1 MEKSDEKVKESIE
14 KAKVHANKYRGE
26 PWALHNT
33 LKDEEAPD
41 IEEVIKLIQKIA
53 ETRLDYAAALSI
65 IYLSASRVNEVLP
78 CKLKTG
84 ELHPGIL
91 KKDIKLEE
99 YEGNYFVLIRTRVE
113 KLQDLWVKKHPESKI
128 KRAYILADEKA
139 KEYPLLE
146 IIDEY
151 IDKIEKDDDPI
162 FKIKYDTL
170 YKYFFRNHNL
180 NLHILRHW
188 RNHHVGR
195 YYNYTEADLIAL
207 NGWMKRS
214 TMPSNYSKSGS
225 KSLMEKA
232 LKFS

>member
-1 MEKSDEKVKESIE
+1 MEKKIENLQESIDKVKIN
-14 KAKVHANKYRGE
+14 ANKFRGN
-26 PWALHNT
+26 PWAIHNI

-41 IEEVIKLIQKIA
+41 IQEVIKILKKIA

-65 IYLSASRVNEVLP
+65 IYLSSSRVNEILP
-78 CKLKTG
+78 CTLKTG
-84 ELHPGIL
+84 DKHPGML
-91 KKDIKLEE
+91 KKDIKLRE
-99 YEGNYFVLIRTRVE
+99 YEGRDFIIIRTRVE
-113 KLQDLWVKKHPESKI
+113 KIRDLWAKRHPESRFKT
-128 KRAYILADEKA
+128 AYILAEENA
-139 KEYPLLE
+139 LEYPILE

-151 IDKIEKDDDPI
+151 LDRIEGDNEPL
-162 FKIKYDTL
+162 FKFQHNTL
-170 YKYFFRNHNL
+170 YKYFFRNHKL

-214 TMPSNYSKSGS
+214 TMPSNYSKSGE

-232 LKFS
+232 IKFR